1 MRILSTCSRAILEV
15 LFPSCCVACEKK
27 LLQEEQIICSSCLS
41 AIARTEHTTLPD
53 NGIDMLF
60 AEWMKNE
67 HRTIHYVRGAA
78 FAFYNRERGQILRSL
93 IERGKFGITPNPH
106 IFYQLGILAAR
117 EYVGSALLEDVD
129 LLVPVPLHP
138 YRLHERGF
146 NQAEY
151 ICKGLSDVLGIAID
165 TEHLIRTRNNPHQS
179 KSEFHLRK
187 ENVKDLFTVRYPEEW
202 KGKHILLVDD
212 VITSGS
218 TLFECMKQMTPIRDC
233 CVSVFALGW
242 AHN

>member
-106 IFYQLGILAAR
+106 SVRSTTRTKWLLFSVTRQNTQRLILQPLRACLG
-117 EYVGSALLEDVD
+117 
-129 LLVPVPLHP
+129 H
-138 YRLHERGF
+138 H
-146 NQAEY
+146 
-151 ICKGLSDVLGIAID
+151 
-165 TEHLIRTRNNPHQS
+165 RNTS
-179 KSEFHLRK
+179 SS
-187 ENVKDLFTVRYPEEW
+187 VSSS
-202 KGKHILLVDD
+202 
-212 VITSGS
+212 ITSHLS
-218 TLFECMKQMTPIRDC
+218 PTTPVLI
-233 CVSVFALGW
+233 L
-242 AHN
+242 